1 MPSWSSRPPEML
13 LEMPR
18 QDLDSPW
25 ISMTLA
31 KALAL
36 VGILTSLASLLPAL
50 AQTTS
55 GLIADY
61 RFDGWITNRT
71 GLPTPGL
78 VTQAAVFGLDRS
90 GATNQALDLQGRDF
104 IGSASVDYL
113 KNRRSWTWSAW
124 IRPRVL
130 TTTTPAAVYSEG
142 NDGISALIGEY
153 QGGIIVSVWSES
165 YPGSWGTVQ
174 SPALLKI
181 NEWTHIAVVLRVPD
195 GAVSG
200 TATLFQDGQ
209 PVKTGPLPYLKIS
222 GARSNIHQFAFGMNI
237 GAFFGGQVGSPYA
250 YRGGLDQLQIFDR
263 ALADQEIL
271 GLAGKTN
278 TLIVQPAVELLFA
291 TETGLK
297 YQLQWSED
305 LTGWSNHGDVI
316 VGTGQSYSTFA
327 STREESHRY
336 WRLVFAP

>member
-1 MPSWSSRPPEML
+1 MMR
-13 LEMPR
+13 
-18 QDLDSPW
+18 
-25 ISMTLA
+25 A
-31 KALAL
+31 KAVAL
-36 VGILTSLASLLPAL
+36 VGILTSLASLLPSL
-50 AQTTS
+50 AQTTN

-78 VTQAAVFGLDRS
+78 VTQAAVFGPDRS
-90 GATNQALDLQGRDF
+90 GATNQVLDLQGRDF

-130 TTTTPAAVYSEG
+130 TTTTPAAIYSEG

-153 QGGIIVSVWSES
+153 QGSLIVSVWSES
-165 YPGSWGTVQ
+165 YPGSWGTLQ
-174 SPALLKI
+174 SPALLKT
-181 NEWTHIAVVLRVPD
+181 NDWTHIAVVLKVPE
-195 GAVSG
+195 GAVTG
-200 TATLFQDGQ
+200 TATLFKDGQ
-209 PVKTGPLPYLKIS
+209 PVATGPMPYLKIS
-222 GARSNIHQFAFGMNI
+222 DSRAKIHQFAFGMNI
-237 GAFFGGQVGSPYA
+237 GAFFGGQSGSPYA

-278 TLIVQPAVELLFA
+278 TLVIQPAVELLFA
-291 TETGLK
+291 TEPGLK
-297 YQLQWSED
+297 YRLQWSED
-305 LTGWSNHGDVI
+305 LTVWSNHGDVI
-316 VGTGQSYSTFA
+316 LGTGETHSTFA
-327 STREESHRY
+327 STREETHRY

>member
-1 MPSWSSRPPEML
+1 M
-13 LEMPR
+13 
-18 QDLDSPW
+18 
-25 ISMTLA
+25 MTS
-31 KALAL
+31 KALVL
-36 VGILTSLASLLPAL
+36 VGFLAALSGLLSSL
-50 AQTTS
+50 AQTTN

-78 VTQAAVFGLDRS
+78 VSQAAVFGPDRS
-90 GATNQALDLQGRDF
+90 GATQQALDLQGRDF

-113 KNRRSWTWSAW
+113 KNRQSWTWSAW
-124 IRPRVL
+124 IRPKVL
-130 TTTTPAAVYSEG
+130 TTTTPAAIYSEG

-165 YPGSWGTVQ
+165 YPRSWGTVQ
-174 SPALLKI
+174 SPALLKT
-181 NEWTHIAVVLRVPD
+181 NEWTHVAVVLKVPE
-195 GAVSG
+195 GAVTG
-200 TATLFQDGQ
+200 TATLFKDGQ
-209 PVKTGPLPYLKIS
+209 PVATGPMPYLKIS
-222 GARSNIHQFAFGMNI
+222 DSRAKIHQFALGMNI
-237 GAFFGGQVGSPYA
+237 GAFFGGQSGSPYA

-263 ALADQEIL
+263 ALADEEIL

-278 TLIVQPAVELLFA
+278 TLVVQPAVELLFA

-305 LTGWSNHGDVI
+305 LTVWSNHGDVI
-316 VGTGQSYSTFA
+316 IGTGQTSSTFA
-327 STREESHRY
+327 STRAETHRY

>member
-1 MPSWSSRPPEML
+1 MMTSRA
-13 LEMPR
+13 
-18 QDLDSPW
+18 Q
-25 ISMTLA
+25 
-31 KALAL
+31 ALIGFIAFL
-36 VGILTSLASLLPAL
+36 SGLLPTL
-50 AQTTS
+50 GQTTN

-78 VTQAAVFGLDRS
+78 VTQAAVFGADRT
-90 GATNQALDLQGRDF
+90 GAATQALDLQGRDF

-130 TTTTPAAVYSEG
+130 TTTAPAAIYSEG

-153 QGGIIVSVWSES
+153 QGSLIVSVWSES
-165 YPGSWGTVQ
+165 YSGSWGTVQ
-174 SPALLKI
+174 SPPLLKT
-181 NEWTHIAVVLRVPD
+181 NEWTHVAVVLGVQE
-195 GAVSG
+195 GAISG
-200 TATLFQDGQ
+200 MATLFKDGQ

-222 GARSNIHQFAFGMNI
+222 DSRANIHQFALGMNI
-237 GAFFGGQVGSPYA
+237 GAFFGGQSSSPYA

-263 ALADQEIL
+263 ALTDQEIL

-278 TLIVQPAVELLFA
+278 TLVIQPAVELMFA
-291 TETGLK
+291 TEPGLK
-297 YQLQWSED
+297 YRLQWSED
-305 LTGWSNHGDVI
+305 LTGWVDHGDVI
-316 VGTGQSYSTFA
+316 VGTGQTYSSFA
-327 STREESHRY
+327 STREETHRY